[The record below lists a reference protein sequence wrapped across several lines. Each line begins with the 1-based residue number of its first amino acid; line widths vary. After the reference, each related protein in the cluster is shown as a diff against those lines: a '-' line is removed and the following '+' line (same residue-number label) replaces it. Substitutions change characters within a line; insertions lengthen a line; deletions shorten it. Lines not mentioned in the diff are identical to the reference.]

1 MEVIVKKVGEL
12 KVGNYIYNEQDGE
25 VYKIVSIETSK
36 PGKHGSAKA
45 RIEAISVT
53 SGKKIVIIK
62 PTSDPIKVPQIKKIK
77 GQIIATE
84 KRKVPSPQGEVE
96 EVVAQVM
103 DLETYEVIEAK
114 VPEELKDKVEPG
126 ANVIVWDLGVP
137 VVMQVFK
144 Q

>member
-1 MEVIVKKVGEL
+1 
-12 KVGNYIYNEQDGE
+12 
-25 VYKIVSIETSK
+25 
-36 PGKHGSAKA
+36 
-45 RIEAISVT
+45 
-53 SGKKIVIIK
+53 
-62 PTSDPIKVPQIKKIK
+62 
-77 GQIIATE
+77 
-84 KRKVPSPQGEVE
+84 
-96 EVVAQVM
+96 M